1 MQGSVIFLEPRNGN
15 FGGPGATSIGMVM
28 QGDQWRLNLSTVTPK
43 IKVLNPG
50 QIARIHEYSL
60 QILSTVGVRVDAKEA
75 RDLFFK
81 ARCSVKGDNRVMIPP
96 ELIQWA
102 IAAAPGCIDIYDRNE
117 QFAFQLGNAVRNQTR
132 FGVGCTNLYYQDPV
146 TDTVEPFSRRHMT
159 LSVRLGDRLDG
170 FDVVTTPGIVQE
182 LPAAHADLYASLEM
196 IANTAKPLVVL
207 VSEPGCFE
215 TALDLFEHLR
225 GNLSRNPFVIPYFNP
240 ITPLVLNEETS
251 WKIAV
256 TVRRGLPFI
265 YNNYG
270 MSGATAPIT
279 PAGTLAVLN
288 AELLA
293 GLVYAQLVKEGT
305 PVILGSLPAGFD
317 MKTMI
322 SLYTPHTMLLNLA
335 SAEMMAHYDLPHSGT
350 SGSGTGWG
358 PDLLASGT
366 FWMNHLTGCLGKVG
380 LAPSVGSNF
389 DSLAFSP
396 AAVVYANEVIRQA
409 RLFSAGFRVDDEAV
423 AIEEIT
429 GIGPA
434 GNYLMADSTCKLF
447 RKFDYGNEIWPG
459 LTLEQWQAEGEPRA
473 DDLIRK
479 YTRQLLADLSAPKDY
494 EALTAKGEAFIA
506 LATGG

>member
-1 MQGSVIFLEPRNGN
+1 MSLITPQI
-15 FGGPGATSIGMVM
+15 
-28 QGDQWRLNLSTVTPK
+28 TVLKPD
-43 IKVLNPG
+43 
-50 QIARIHEYSL
+50 QIARIHAYSL
-60 QILSTVGVRVDAKEA
+60 EILSTVGIRIDSKEA
-75 RDLFFK
+75 RGLFVK
-81 ARCSVKGDNRVMIPP
+81 AQCPVMDDNRVLIPP

-132 FGVGCTNLYYQDPV
+132 FGVGCTNLYYQDPI
-146 TDTVEPFSRRHMT
+146 TDKVESFSRNHMM

-170 FDVVTTPGIVQE
+170 FDVVTTPGIIQE

-196 IANTAKPLVVL
+196 IANTVKPLVVL
-207 VSEPGCFE
+207 VSEPGCLE
-215 TALDLFEHLR
+215 NVLNLFEHLQ
-225 GNLSRNPFVIPYFNP
+225 GDLSRNPFIIPYFNP
-240 ITPLVLNEETS
+240 ITPLVLNAETTG
-251 WKIAV
+251 KIAV

-293 GLVYAQLVKEGT
+293 GLVYAQLLKEGT

-317 MKTMI
+317 MKTMM

-350 SGSGTGWG
+350 SGSATGWG

-380 LAPSVGSNF
+380 LAPSVGGNF

-396 AAVVYANEVIRQA
+396 ATVIYANQVIRQA

-423 AIEEIT
+423 AMEEIAS
-429 GIGPA
+429 IGPA

-447 RKFDYGNEIWPG
+447 RKFDYSNEIWPG
-459 LTLEQWQAEGEPRA
+459 LTIEQWQAEGEPRA

-494 EALTAKGEAFIA
+494 EELTAKGEAFIA